1 LLSPTQSSAPSYVVI
16 GMALPLFMNA
26 PEGSYSSIIITGM
39 SVELETRVE
48 RLEALMAEALRIV
61 SATSLQIDRLS
72 QEMRAFKDEIR
83 ADTRAFKDAIEADTC
98 ALKEEMRAFKDE
110 IRADTRAFKEEMR
123 ASRIEMNKRW
133 GELSA
138 KLGLLVENIVAPS
151 VPRVLGEVFACPEE
165 AIEFLGL
172 RLRRKHPSLP
182 GRNREF
188 DAVAVGCGYVLI
200 VESKVQLDA
209 RAVAEFAERLPEARE
224 FFPEFADKGYR
235 FAGAVA
241 SLYVDPS
248 VVAFAEK
255 LGLVVLGTGDDLMA
269 VLNSSGFTPR
279 AY

>member
-1 LLSPTQSSAPSYVVI
+1 
-16 GMALPLFMNA
+16 
-26 PEGSYSSIIITGM
+26 M
-39 SVELETRVE
+39 SVELEKRVE
-48 RLEALMAEALRIV
+48 TLEALMANAL
-61 SATSLQIDRLS
+61 SLVGALSLEVNRLS
-72 QEMRAFKDEIR
+72 REVRAFKDEIR
-83 ADTRAFKDAIEADTC
+83 ADTRV
-98 ALKEEMRAFKDE
+98 LKEEMRAFKDE
-110 IRADTRAFKEEMR
+110 INADTRAFKEEMR
-123 ASRIEMNKRW
+123 AFRIEMNKRW
-133 GELSA
+133 GDLSA
-138 KLGLLVENIVAPS
+138 SLGLLVENIVAPS
-151 VPRVLGEVFACPEE
+151 VPRVLSQVFACPEE

-188 DAVAVGCGYVLI
+188 DAVAIGCGHVLI

-255 LGLVVLGTGDDLMA
+255 LGLIVLGTGDDLME
-269 VLNSSGFTPR
+269 VLNSPGFTPR
-279 AY
+279 TY

>member
-1 LLSPTQSSAPSYVVI
+1 
-16 GMALPLFMNA
+16 MAD
-26 PEGSYSSIIITGM
+26 T
-39 SVELETRVE
+39 
-48 RLEALMAEALRIV
+48 LRIV
-61 SATSLQIDRLS
+61 SATSQQVDRLSQEIDRLS

-83 ADTRAFKDAIEADTC
+83 ADTRAFKEEVRADTR

-110 IRADTRAFKEEMR
+110 INADTRAFKAEMR
-123 ASRIEMNKRW
+123 AFRIEMNKRW

-138 KLGLLVENIVAPS
+138 SLGLLVENIVAPS
-151 VPRVLGEVFACPEE
+151 VPRVLSQVFACPDE

-172 RLRRKHPSLP
+172 RLRRKHPVLP
-182 GRNREF
+182 DRNREF

-209 RAVAEFAERLPEARE
+209 RAVAEFAERLPEVRE
-224 FFPEFADKGYR
+224 YFPEFADKGYS

-255 LGLVVLGTGDDLMA
+255 LGLIVLGTGDDLME
-269 VLNSSGFTPR
+269 VLNSPGFTPR
-279 AY
+279 TY